1 MRVTADLWVSALTR
15 RIFNDGGFAAVRRRG
30 AREAG
35 AIFII
40 SRNRFGEVKLYQPA
54 AQTSYDEAKPQERQ
68 FALMMEGEEDEIEKK
83 LERELRF
90 DPDIWVVEIEH
101 GLSDDQYLPLAGN
114 E

>member
-35 AIFII
+35 AIFIL
-40 SRNRFGEVKLYQPA
+40 SRNRFGEIKLYQPA

-68 FALMMEGEEDEIEKK
+68 FSLMLEGDEEAIEKK

-90 DPDIWVVEIEH
+90 DPDVWVVEIEH
-101 GLSDDQYLPLAGN
+101 DAGV
-114 E
+114 EAYVDCRAD